1 MRYNPKFILFETQE
15 DSGMKA
21 LQRFFVDKKG
31 FPLDSIRTLVVRYPV
46 ILSKSEED
54 FASYFDIMKTQGLSD
69 EEAMRALLEVPKLI
83 SKKDLTKQIKEIQF
97 LFNLYHQISEK
108 EVNDIF
114 RAFPYLYLCEI
125 NKVQKFM
132 GEFRKY
138 RMTKDQIIHVCS
150 GSGGILASRVSN
162 FVGLFDLLRLNH
174 GIKAGEVVQIIDA
187 FPEFVL
193 QNRKDLLRKKIELI
207 QKNTKN
213 LSNTYIKALIKRH
226 PDLLLKSWASM
237 EAKTNYV
244 IKNLGRPL

>member
-1 MRYNPKFILFETQE
+1 M
-15 DSGMKA
+15 
-21 LQRFFVDKKG
+21 
-31 FPLDSIRTLVVRYPV
+31 
-46 ILSKSEED
+46 
-54 FASYFDIMKTQGLSD
+54 SD

-83 SKKDLTKQIKEIQF
+83 SKKDLSKQIKEIQF

-138 RMTKDQIIHVCS
+138 RMTKDQIVRVCS
-150 GSGGILASRVSN
+150 ESGGLLASRVSN

-174 GIKAGEVVQIIDA
+174 GIKASEVVEIIDA

-193 QNRKDLLRKKIELI
+193 
-207 QKNTKN
+207 
-213 LSNTYIKALIKRH
+213 
-226 PDLLLKSWASM
+226 
-237 EAKTNYV
+237 
-244 IKNLGRPL
+244 